1 MKTTKTIKTIKVIPL
16 LDSIPKI
23 NSYSNYGL
31 GLEKIFKMTSLK
43 NLIHVLKFQKRYQKH
58 LLDESQK
65 LIKFDEKYDIYE
77 QQNKQKK
84 LEEEEQLDIFSL
96 PLSKSESKLKIKKN
110 NANLNKICFHKK
122 KTERLDFNTNS
133 LAYKYYPNFNSIY
146 KNVPSVKI
154 YKPIS
159 KITKNNK
166 NILFKTEIKKNFSN
180 NIGDKKNKDENK
192 SKSHSKSKSK
202 ENDKNINNKY
212 LNTVNS
218 YKNFRYSNNLK
229 NKTIRYRNNT
239 QNVFSNNN
247 SKKLKSIDSENNYA
261 TETSFKSSRKSPNK
275 KNSSK
280 KLPNLLNSKYDEKN
294 TSDNSIENNNKNM
307 VPFHFK
313 NRAVDFTKMRSRK
326 AILLKTS
333 LQIPNFGYYEPKYN
347 LVEKRQYDIFFN
359 KKPDTNKHLQK
370 KILLQKIATSYDVK
384 PNYQTIDNDKLN
396 NDILKKYKLLK

>member
-1 MKTTKTIKTIKVIPL
+1 MKTIKTIKTIKVIPL

-23 NSYSNYGL
+23 NSYSNYGM

-159 KITKNNK
+159 KI
-166 NILFKTEIKKNFSN
+166 
-180 NIGDKKNKDENK
+180 
-192 SKSHSKSKSK
+192 KSKSK

-218 YKNFRYSNNLK
+218 SKNFRYSNNLK

-370 KILLQKIATSYDVK
+370 KLLLQKIATSYDVK

>member
-1 MKTTKTIKTIKVIPL
+1 MKTLKVIPL

-23 NSYSNYGL
+23 SSFSNYGI
-31 GLEKIFKMTSLK
+31 GLEKIFKMNSLK
-43 NLIHVLKFQKRYQKH
+43 NLIHVLKFKKEYQRR
-58 LLDESQK
+58 LIGESK
-65 LIKFDEKYDIYE
+65 KIIKIDDQYDIYE
-77 QQNKQKK
+77 QRNKQKK
-84 LEEEEQLDIFSL
+84 LEEEEQMDIFSL
-96 PLSKSESKLKIKKN
+96 PLSKSESKLKIKKQN
-110 NANLNKICFHKK
+110 NMKKYYFHKK
-122 KTERLDFNTNS
+122 NTDRIDTSNNF
-133 LAYKYYPNFNSIY
+133 LAYKYNPNFNSIY

-154 YKPIS
+154 FKLIS
-159 KITKNNK
+159 ETTKNK

-294 TSDNSIENNNKNM
+294 TSDNSIENNNNKNM

-370 KILLQKIATSYDVK
+370 KLLLQKIATSYDVK